1 MSMRI
6 TAGKAGGLRL
16 SSFPAKIIRPTR
28 DIVRE
33 AVFNSIGEKIIG
45 KYFLDL
51 FSGTG
56 GVGIEA
62 LSRGAEK
69 AVFIEKNVKA
79 LSVIKKN
86 LKITGLESNAVILCD
101 DYERVLKKLNK
112 GKSAFDIIYCDP
124 PYASDYHDKCLSE
137 AGNGTLL
144 SADGLF
150 VLETFK
156 KNSFPE
162 KAGQL
167 QLAREKLYGETR
179 ILYYRQINS

>member
-6 TAGKAGGLRL
+6 TGGKAGGLRL
-16 SSFPAKIIRPTR
+16 SSFPPKIIRPTR

-33 AVFNSIGEKIIG
+33 AVFNSIGENIIG
-45 KYFLDL
+45 TSFLDL
-51 FSGTG
+51 FAGTG

-69 AVFIEKNVKA
+69 AVFIEKNRQA

-86 LKITGLESNAVILCD
+86 LEITGFQGNAVIISD
-101 DYERVLKKLNK
+101 NYERALNKLNRE
-112 GKSAFDIIYCDP
+112 KSAFDIIYSDP
-124 PYASDYHDKCLSE
+124 PYTSDYHDKCLLE
-137 AGNGTLL
+137 AGKGTLL
-144 SADGLF
+144 SEDGLL

-162 KAGQL
+162 NIGQL
-167 QLAREKLYGETR
+167 QLTREKLYGETR
-179 ILYYRQINS
+179 ILYYKYIDG